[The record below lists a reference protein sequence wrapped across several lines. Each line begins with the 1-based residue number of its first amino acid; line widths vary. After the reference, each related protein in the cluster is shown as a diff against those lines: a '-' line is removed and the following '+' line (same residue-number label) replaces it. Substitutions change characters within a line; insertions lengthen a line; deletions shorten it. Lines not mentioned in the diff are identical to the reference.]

1 MMVVTSDQGGSGM
14 AGCDQGCPGPE
25 MSRAEPGE
33 GGRLPLPGPAGA
45 GWPMSGVARV
55 TNWSRDH
62 SVTGA
67 GQALSSVTPGLRAGP
82 GDTARAERGPGL

>member
-1 MMVVTSDQGGSGM
+1 MTRVGQVWPGVTRD
-14 AGCDQGCPGPE
+14 AEPGPE

-82 GDTARAERGPGL
+82 GDTERAERGPGL

>member
-1 MMVVTSDQGGSGM
+1 MTRVGQVWPGVTRD
-14 AGCDQGCPGPE
+14 AEPGPE

-67 GQALSSVTPGLRAGP
+67 GQALSSVTPGQREPGP
-82 GDTARAERGPGL
+82 VTQRAERGPGL

>member
-1 MMVVTSDQGGSGM
+1 M
-14 AGCDQGCPGPE
+14 
-25 MSRAEPGE
+25 
-33 GGRLPLPGPAGA
+33 PGPAGA

-82 GDTARAERGPGL
+82 GDTARAERGPGYDTQYATLRAPGDIVTLA

>member
-1 MMVVTSDQGGSGM
+1 M
-14 AGCDQGCPGPE
+14 
-25 MSRAEPGE
+25 
-33 GGRLPLPGPAGA
+33 PGPAGA

-67 GQALSSVTPGLRAGP
+67 GQALSSVTPGQREPGPVTQSERSGDRGYDTQYATLRAP
-82 GDTARAERGPGL
+82 GDIVTLA